1 MTSSNATETRAFVLS
16 ENLSERVE
24 TVERIADIM
33 RTVLPG
39 KKVQVTVGQYRKSRS
54 NQQNR
59 ALFGVAYKALSEA
72 TGNDPEDL
80 HRYFKGEY
88 GGWDVMDVMGQ
99 KCKVPKI
106 RSSTMTT
113 SEFSDFYQFIQRRS
127 AQAGYNVPDPN
138 EY

>member
-1 MTSSNATETRAFVLS
+1 MSSDTRSFVLS
-16 ENLSERVE
+16 ENPSERVE
-24 TVERIADIM
+24 TVERIAHIM

-59 ALFGVAYKALSEA
+59 ALWGIAYKALSEA
-72 TGNDPEDL
+72 TGNDPDDL
-80 HRYFKGEY
+80 HEFFLCEY
-88 GGWDVMDVMGQ
+88 HGSEIIEVIGQ
-99 KCKVPKI
+99 KRKVPLN
-106 RSSTMTT
+106 RSSKMST